1 MDANN
6 NYNNQV
12 IPTHKIDF
20 SHIDIKERH
29 VVWKESIST
38 VFESVLSPEY
48 RARPFNAT
56 LTSRHFSSLVL
67 THASSGPQYFN
78 RPLKLIARDGLD
90 HCVIQLYLQGST
102 SGQWGRNNNSTVR
115 AGDIFLLD
123 LTQPIESFASDFS
136 NLTMCVPRRLLA
148 EKLPEPERYHGR
160 VLPRESALAKLL
172 GEHLKYLNCWSQT
185 LSNDELSSIAEGVV
199 SLTGSYFS
207 QGMPDESCNNVQIA
221 TRESIR
227 QYIIKNLSNPNLGPD
242 VIAAHFR
249 ISRAYLYR
257 LFDSSNG
264 ISHFILE
271 QRLLKAFNQLN
282 SPIGNTRRIS
292 QVAYEFG
299 FSSESHFCR
308 SFRRAFGMTPS
319 EVRQQACSRLDQ
331 PESNTEAD
339 QCLNEWVLSLS

>member
-1 MDANN
+1 METN
-6 NYNNQV
+6 NYNNKV
-12 IPTHKIDF
+12 IPTHKIDL
-20 SHIDIKERH
+20 SHTAIKERH
-29 VVWKESIST
+29 IVWKESIST
-38 VFESVLSPEY
+38 VFESVLRTEDQ
-48 RARPFNAT
+48 ARPFNAT
-56 LTSRHFSSLVL
+56 LTSHHLSSLLLSHV
-67 THASSGPQYFN
+67 TSGQQYFN

-136 NLTMCVPRRLLA
+136 NLTMIVPRRLLA

-160 VLPRESALAKLL
+160 ILPRESVLAKLL
-172 GEHLKYLNCWSQT
+172 GEHLKTLYCLPQT
-185 LSNDELSSIAEGVV
+185 LSNEELSSIAEGVV

-207 QGMPDESCNNVQIA
+207 QGMPDESCNHVQIA

-242 VIAAHFR
+242 GIAAHFR

-257 LFDSSNG
+257 LFDSSYG
-264 ISHFILE
+264 ISHSILE
-271 QRLLKAFNQLN
+271 QRLLEAFNQLN

-292 QVAYEFG
+292 QVAYDLG

-319 EVRQQACSRLDQ
+319 EVRQQACSHHGQ
-331 PESNTEAD
+331 PEGNAAAD
-339 QCLNEWVLSLS
+339 QRVNGWVLSLS